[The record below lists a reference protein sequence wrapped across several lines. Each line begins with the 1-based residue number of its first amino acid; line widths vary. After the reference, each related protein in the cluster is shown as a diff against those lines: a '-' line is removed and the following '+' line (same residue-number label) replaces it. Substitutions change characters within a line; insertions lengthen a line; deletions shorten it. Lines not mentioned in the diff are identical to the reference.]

1 MQRPQRPLDR
11 AAFLGCTAAALAGFA
26 AACAAGPADA
36 ASPAATSVPPG
47 DALARLAAGNQRFV
61 SGDLQN
67 RSNIDER
74 RTALAGGQAPYA
86 TVLTCSDARTPPELI
101 FDETVGD
108 LFVIRIA
115 GNYVTDDGLGTMEY
129 GYEKLGSH
137 LLLVLG
143 HGSCGAVTATYDS
156 LKTGKPLPPHLS
168 AISHA
173 VGPGIEAVVRRNGSI
188 DEAIE
193 ANVRA
198 QVAAA
203 GAGSPVL
210 GSGVSDR
217 TLRIVG
223 GIYDLA
229 SGAVTLLQD

>member
-1 MQRPQRPLDR
+1 MQPRSIRFGR
-11 AAFLGCTAAALAGFA
+11 AAFLCGTASLLVTGIARAAAP
-26 AACAAGPADA
+26 AGPGV
-36 ASPAATSVPPG
+36 SPA
-47 DALARLAAGNQRFV
+47 DALARLAAGNKRFV

-67 RSNIDER
+67 RSNVDER
-74 RTALAGGQAPYA
+74 RTALVGGQAPYA
-86 TVLTCSDARTPPELI
+86 TVLTCSDARTPPELL
-101 FDETVGD
+101 FDENVGD
-108 LFVIRIA
+108 LFVIRLA

-137 LLLVLG
+137 LLFVLG
-143 HGSCGAVTATYDS
+143 HGSCGAVTATYES
-156 LKTGKPLPPHLS
+156 LKSGKALPPHLS

-173 VGPGIEAVVRRNGSI
+173 IGPAIEAVVRRNGSI

-203 GAGSPVL
+203 GANSSVL
-210 GSGVSDR
+210 GGGVADR
-217 TLRIVG
+217 TLLIAG

-229 SGAVTLLQD
+229 TGAVNVLA